1 LCLEK
6 RESPAEAGDLH
17 LFLFRFAAVTA
28 GGATARARAG
38 AALAIGATDAF
49 LTAFFSFYYV
59 RHRAAYNEHQNSYYY
74 NIFHNF

>member
-1 LCLEK
+1 LKFAFCFY
-6 RESPAEAGDLH
+6 SVIFIFA
-17 LFLFRFAAVTA
+17 AAVTA
-28 GGATARARAG
+28 GGAAAGARAG

-59 RHRAAYNEHQNSYYY
+59 SRSAAYNEHQNGYYY